1 MASTADEIV
10 SVCFWLTNFDRP
22 SSVIVYAAADRQG
35 AYLAQKIVAVTSWGS
50 TWLQKNLFSE
60 GKSSSSQ
67 KR

>member
-1 MASTADEIV
+1 MLIGSFERGV
-10 SVCFWLTNFDRP
+10 SSGDD
-22 SSVIVYAAADRQG
+22 SVPPAAADRQG
-35 AYLAQKIVAVTSWGS
+35 AYLARKIVAVTSWGS